1 MTTTPATD
9 AAARRTRVRRTA
21 WALAVVALAS
31 YSLLFVMAARA

>member
-1 MTTTPATD
+1 MTTPADPTD
-9 AAARRTRVRRTA
+9 AVRRARVRRTA